1 MCGVAVYNNLQM
13 DDLRR
18 VNSVQLYTFWKN
30 LSLGLL
36 VIIALMAFSH
46 ILPFYASPII
56 AFLAATVLYTM
67 LYNNKMRTESGCLV
81 IVYTLLY
88 CVVNYTIVTV
98 VLSIL
103 TMWHFVSLPKEFL
116 FLNDPYISSLLM
128 NPVCLITCIV
138 LYFRR
143 RSIGICRECRLSA
156 DGLYE
161 RGKAGSIFR
170 YEAYF
175 QIRNL
180 IYLFGFLTVAVWAY
194 YEFIYIKLS
203 LNSRDY
209 YVFTWLNIISF
220 VLDEL
225 YFVARY
231 YNLYLDLKEN
241 DEIITQEEL
250 QDMTAKTYLRYY
262 VICGDKI
269 YLDPK
274 SIVAGS
280 EYKEVL
286 DTPFVTKRSVN
297 GIPIPEVR
305 SIIRR
310 LTGSADGELRF
321 FYGSRSAE
329 LKNHSVLRYF
339 YFLDGRLED
348 YQDMPVD
355 GEWVDFEDVKRFY
368 THTPGKF
375 APMAVGDISRLATI
389 ILTEKMYDENGR
401 RKVRLKSYSPTFTLE
416 DVRNSA
422 LDFQYDKWIK
432 ISMFNSDTPFYRV
445 KKLFRGKP
453 KVR

>member
-1 MCGVAVYNNLQM
+1 M